1 MAVPKCPVFINYL
14 ILGIGILMVSYIVM
28 IYIPRNAT
36 ISTEGFEDSIAM
48 VAKGAGNPCEQNSD
62 CVSDFCA
69 RVDDNKKTC
78 Y

>member
-14 ILGIGILMVSYIVM
+14 ILGIGILMASYIVM
-28 IYIPRNAT
+28 IYVPRNG
-36 ISTEGFEDSIAM
+36 IEGFEDSIAM
-48 VAKGAGNPCEQNSD
+48 VAKGAGNPCQEDSD
-62 CVSDFCA
+62 CVSHFCA